1 VVINAAPVHYTVSLL
16 GAGTL
21 GGTAFTA
28 TTVTLEFDSDTRQ
41 IIDLGDGTFVTPNG
55 IPGTY
60 NIAGF
65 SSGIITSSLHLFVDQ
80 TSCPDAVAGINPD
93 PDFLSFGNPAYATYD
108 LTTSIGPVN
117 STCANYLNRSGLA
130 TNNGQLV
137 LSSVRDINFTA
148 TVGFRCRL
156 N

>member
-1 VVINAAPVHYTVSLL
+1 LDYCAVHYTVSLQ

-28 TTVTLEFDSDTRQ
+28 TTVTFRFDSDTTQ

-55 IPGTY
+55 VPGTY
-60 NIAGF
+60 DIAGF
-65 SSGIITSSLHLFVDQ
+65 SCGIITTSLHLFVDQ
-80 TSCPDAVAGINPD
+80 TCCPEAVVGINPD
-93 PDFLSFGNPAYATYD
+93 PDFLSFANAAYATYD
-108 LTTSIGPVN
+108 LTTPIGPVN
-117 STCANYLNRSGLA
+117 STSPNYLNRSGLA

-137 LSSVRDINFTA
+137 LSSVRDISFTA
-148 TVGFRCRL
+148 TIGRFSCRI